1 MFKCETI
8 STNLKGFATK
18 FGCITSESVISSYQI
33 FYSIWK
39 RNQRLSGSVVQ
50 VFFVLFQGVFSTLQ
64 MTPDNPG
71 EWAIVC
77 RTNDHYSAGMQAKY
91 KVKPC
96 GKVPTTKPPGTVRR
110 YYVAAV
116 EEEWDYAPTGRDVL
130 EGKPLQDSELV
141 YSAMYCTVQCYPLR
155 LSRNT
160 VII

>member
-1 MFKCETI
+1 MFKWETI
-8 STNLKGFATK
+8 FTNLKGFATK
-18 FGCITSESVISSYQI
+18 YSCITSEAVVSSYQI
-33 FYSIWK
+33 L
-39 RNQRLSGSVVQ
+39 LSLEKKPEAFREYGAS
-50 VFFVLFQGVFSTLQ
+50 FFVLFQGVFSTLQ

-96 GKVPTTKPPGTVRR
+96 GKVPTTKPPGTVRQ

-130 EGKPLQDSELV
+130 EGKPLKDSELV
-141 YSAMYCTVQCYPLR
+141 YAVM
-155 LSRNT
+155 
-160 VII
+160 